1 MYAERQGYHL
11 PAPPTQHWASGSP
24 LDGVSEP
31 GVAFYSTSFELNM
44 PSGYDIPLNFV
55 FPDISTA
62 NSYRCQLFVNGYQF
76 GKYIHNLGPQTWFPV
91 PEGILNYHGINYLA
105 LSLWALE
112 EGGAK
117 LDSFSLEPSAIIE
130 TGYGP
135 VELSPMPAWA
145 PRPNAY

>member
-1 MYAERQGYHL
+1 MVFYA
-11 PAPPTQHWASGSP
+11 
-24 LDGVSEP
+24 
-31 GVAFYSTSFELNM
+31 TSFELTM
-44 PSGYDIPLNFV
+44 PNGYDIPLNFV
-55 FPDISTA
+55 FPNISTA

-112 EGGAK
+112 EGEAK

-135 VELSPMPAWA
+135 VELSPMPAWT
-145 PRPNAY
+145 PRKNAY